1 MISRRDNFSHNQPA
15 DRRREFP
22 NQSNTSSSGTA
33 YRAAQPQLNA
43 LSGAIPSA
51 IDVRS
56 WFDRKEV
63 MAGWYA

>member
-1 MISRRDNFSHNQPA
+1 MISRRDSFSHDQPA
-15 DRRREFP
+15 DRRQEFL
-22 NQSNTSSSGTA
+22 NHSDTSSDGTI

-51 IDVRS
+51 IGVRS

-63 MAGWYA
+63 MASWYA